1 VHLRRFLV
9 AGTLALIAIGAVVG
23 CGQPTTTARQD
34 ALATTQPTPLPAV
47 HIDVEVD
54 RWTYTKPEQ
63 LRDAPLVA
71 EVVAGAHGEARWNT
85 EDGTR
90 PPIATGGEIVRQGY
104 FIYIPVMFSS
114 FTPLHARDLL
124 PGEAFMTIG
133 GQVGQD
139 VYRYGDYP
147 QLPGSGGHYILV
159 ITTPAP
165 RKGMTPAD
173 TLLVSYAFP
182 IDASGKVTIQRA
194 GDPNEPGVGPVQP
207 EISVAFPDLKAT
219 LAQCAR

>member
-1 VHLRRFLV
+1 MHLRRFLV
-9 AGTLALIAIGAVVG
+9 AGTLALIVIGAVAG
-23 CGQPTTTARQD
+23 CGQLT
-34 ALATTQPTPLPAV
+34 LATQRSAPASVQQTPLPAV
-47 HIDVEVD
+47 HIDLEID

-63 LRDAPLVA
+63 LCDAPLVA
-71 EVVAGAHGEARWNT
+71 EVVVGAHGDARWNT
-85 EDGTR
+85 EDGKR
-90 PPIATGGEIVRQGY
+90 PSIATGGEIVRQGY

-114 FTPLHARDLL
+114 FTPLHARGLL

-147 QLPGSGGHYILV
+147 QLSGSGGHYIVV

-173 TLLVSYAFP
+173 TLLVSWAFP
-182 IDASGKVTIQRA
+182 IDASGKIIIQQA
-194 GDPNEPGVGPVQP
+194 GNPNEPGVGPLQP
-207 EISVAFPDLKAT
+207 EISVALPDLKAT
-219 LAQCAR
+219 LAQCVA